1 MTTTPHRHAS
11 TPQPPR
17 SPRPP
22 RPTVRLHLWLEE
34 DGEMVFG
41 MGRAM
46 LLMAIDEHGSLK
58 KAAEALGMSYRAAW
72 GKLKQTE
79 TALGLRL
86 VEKAGSNREGYRLT
100 PVGRETMDRFRAWFA
115 TVERCAVESAASML
129 PWPVRQFE
137 DKPRDG
143 DT

>member
-1 MTTTPHRHAS
+1 MNT
-11 TPQPPR
+11 
-17 SPRPP
+17 SPLRPAPAAAP

-46 LLMAIDEHGSLK
+46 LLLAIDEHGSLK

-100 PVGRETMDRFRAWFA
+100 SAGREAMDRFRAWFA
-115 TVERCAVESAASML
+115 TVERCAVESAATVL

-137 DKPRDG
+137 DKGADG
-143 DT
+143 K

>member
-1 MTTTPHRHAS
+1 MTTTP
-11 TPQPPR
+11 
-17 SPRPP
+17 PRPAP
-22 RPTVRLHLWLEE
+22 SPHPTVRLHLWLEE
-34 DGEMVFG
+34 DSEMVFG

-46 LLMAIDEHGSLK
+46 LLLAIDEHGSLK

-100 PVGRETMDRFRAWFA
+100 TVGREAMDRFRAWFA
-115 TVERCAVESAASML
+115 TVERCAVESAAAVL
-129 PWPVRQFE
+129 PWPVRQF
-137 DKPRDG
+137 D
-143 DT
+143 DTIRGGK